1 MQKSHLI
8 PTVSLL
14 SRGPDLCGAGVGEIN
29 FQYRSI
35 RRHVSADMTCIDQSL
50 KPDLYWSLVEQ
61 DQ

>member
-14 SRGPDLCGAGVGEIN
+14 SRGPDLCGAGVDEIH

-35 RRHVSADMTCIDQSL
+35 RRHVSVMTCIDQSL